1 MTTVIADITMSL
13 DGYVTGA
20 GAGPGRGLG
29 DAEELHA
36 WVSERDEVDSDIL
49 RDATAM
55 SGAVIMGRGLYD
67 VVDGAGGWTA
77 EMGYGAQEAGT
88 PPFFVV
94 TRSAPAE
101 SRLVRELGLRVTF
114 TDSLPSAIDRAATIA
129 GDGAVVLMGGGE
141 LIGRAL
147 EAGLVDELRL
157 HLAPLV
163 LGVGTP
169 LFRPGTRR
177 HYRQREV
184 RPSRNA
190 CHLVYERIT
199 SSTPGT

>member
-13 DGYVTGA
+13 DGYVTGV
-20 GAGPGRGLG
+20 GAGPTRGLG
-29 DAEELHA
+29 DAEGLHA
-36 WVSERDEVDSDIL
+36 WVHERDEVDSEIL
-49 RDATAM
+49 RTATAL

-67 VVDGAGGWTA
+67 VVDGPQGWTS
-77 EMGYGAQEAGT
+77 EMGYGAHEAGS

-94 TRSAPAE
+94 TRAAPAE
-101 SRLVRELGLRVTF
+101 SRLVRELGLDVTF
-114 TDSLPSAIDRAATIA
+114 TDALPAAVEQAAAVA
-129 GDGAVVLMGGGE
+129 GDRAVVLMGGGE

-147 EAGLVDELRL
+147 AAGLVDELRL

-163 LGVGTP
+163 LGGGTP
-169 LFRPGTRR
+169 LFRPGARSR
-177 HYRQREV
+177 YRQREV

-190 CHLVYERIT
+190 CHLVYERVT